1 MRGNRK
7 DRVAMSNYNF
17 RLLRADEIDL
27 RVGTVGKKGAS
38 LLLYKDARCDMNVL
52 DATVGEMNWQ
62 RRHTRDNNN
71 CIVSIWDD
79 QKACWVEKEDVGT
92 ESNTAKEKGLA
103 SDSFKRACVCW
114 GIGRELYTAP
124 FIFIPCATEAKTV
137 NGKTVY
143 SLADRYFFDGWKVSD
158 IEYDEEKRVIT
169 ELVICD
175 KYGEVQYEYRNGRQ
189 KKKKE
194 PVPEPKKQNTKA
206 PAETPTA
213 APSAPKRV
221 PGGISQEQIDEIT
234 NLCLEFNIDIAD
246 LMRRFKCNSL
256 AQVPAEYYGSVVEW
270 ANRLSKGPVTDAE
283 SKELMEL
290 CEATGTNPISVLDY
304 YSKEMNT
311 PFTSFMKMKRET
323 FERAKE
329 QIERKITQ

>member
-1 MRGNRK
+1 
-7 DRVAMSNYNF
+7 MSNYDF

-71 CIVSIWDD
+71 CIVSIWDE

-92 ESNTAKEKGLA
+92 ESNTEKAKGLA

-137 NGKTVY
+137 NGKIAY
-143 SLADRYFFDGWKVSD
+143 SLVDRYFFDGWQVSD
-158 IEYDEEKRVIT
+158 IAYDEDKRVIT
-169 ELVICD
+169 GLVICD
-175 KYGEVQYEYRNGRQ
+175 KYGEVQYEYKNGKQ

-194 PVPEPKKQNTKA
+194 AAPGAKKQSTK
-206 PAETPTA
+206 TA
-213 APSAPKRV
+213 APAAAPTPKHV
-221 PGGISQEQIDEIT
+221 QGGISQEQIDEIT
-234 NLCLEFNIDIAD
+234 GLCLEFNIDITD

-283 SKELMEL
+283 SKALMEL
-290 CEATGTNPISVLDY
+290 CEKAETNPISVLDY
-304 YSKEMNT
+304 YSKEMNA
-311 PFTSFMKMKRET
+311 PFTSFAQMKRET

-329 QIERKITQ
+329 QIERKITH

>member
-1 MRGNRK
+1 
-7 DRVAMSNYNF
+7 MSNYDF

-71 CIVSIWDD
+71 CIVSIWDE

-92 ESNTAKEKGLA
+92 ESNTEKAKGLA

-137 NGKTVY
+137 NGKTTY
-143 SLADRYFFDGWKVSD
+143 SLVDRYFFDGWQVSD
-158 IEYDEEKRVIT
+158 IAYDEDKRVIT
-169 ELVICD
+169 GLVICD
-175 KYGEVQYEYRNGRQ
+175 KYGEVQYEYKNGKQ

-194 PVPEPKKQNTKA
+194 AAPEAKKQSAK
-206 PAETPTA
+206 TA
-213 APSAPKRV
+213 APAAASTPKHV
-221 PGGISQEQIDEIT
+221 QGGISQEQIDEIT
-234 NLCLEFNIDIAD
+234 GLCLEFNIDIAD

-283 SKELMEL
+283 SKALMEL
-290 CEATGTNPISVLDY
+290 CEKAETNPISVLDY
-304 YSKEMNT
+304 YSKEMKA
-311 PFTSFMKMKRET
+311 PFTNFAQMKRET

-329 QIERKITQ
+329 QIERKLAH

>member
-1 MRGNRK
+1 
-7 DRVAMSNYNF
+7 MSNYDF

-71 CIVSIWDD
+71 CIVSIWDE

-92 ESNTAKEKGLA
+92 ESNTEKAKGLA

-124 FIFIPCATEAKTV
+124 FIFIPCATEAKIV

-143 SLADRYFFDGWKVSD
+143 SLADRYFFDGWQVSD
-158 IEYDEEKRVIT
+158 IAYDEDKRVIT
-169 ELVICD
+169 GLVICD
-175 KYGEVQYEYRNGRQ
+175 KYGEVQYEYKNGKQ

-194 PVPEPKKQNTKA
+194 AAPEAKKQNAK
-206 PAETPTA
+206 TA
-213 APSAPKRV
+213 APSAAPTPKRAQ
-221 PGGISQEQIDEIT
+221 GGISQEQIDEIT
-234 NLCLEFNIDIAD
+234 GLCMEFNIDIAD
-246 LMRRFKCNSL
+246 LMRRYKCNSL

-283 SKELMEL
+283 SKALMEL
-290 CEATGTNPISVLDY
+290 CEKAETNPISVLDY
-304 YSKEMNT
+304 YSKEMNA
-311 PFTSFMKMKRET
+311 PFTSFVQMKRET

-329 QIERKITQ
+329 QIERKITH